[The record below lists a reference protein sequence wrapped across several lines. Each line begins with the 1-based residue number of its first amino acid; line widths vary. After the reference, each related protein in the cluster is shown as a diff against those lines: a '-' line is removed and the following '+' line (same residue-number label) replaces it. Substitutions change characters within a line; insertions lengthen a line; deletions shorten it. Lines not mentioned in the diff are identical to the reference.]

1 MISVIIPAKD
11 AERTLGECLQALLHQ
26 QGLVF
31 GEDYEVI
38 LVDDGSSDGTSQVAA
53 QFPIVLFQQPNAG
66 PGSARNAGAK
76 IAKGEILAFT
86 DADCAPT
93 YTWLIEISRPFEN
106 AQVVGVKGTYL
117 TNQREWVARFVQ
129 LEYEYKYGRMAK
141 QSRIDFID
149 TYSAAY
155 RKEVFMQNDGFNESF
170 RILEDQ
176 ELSSRLARKGYLLV
190 FQPTAV
196 VNHYHNRT
204 FSEYLHKKFRIGYWK
219 AFTLRSI
226 PEKAFTDSHT
236 APTQRLEIV
245 LFALLLGTIPW
256 MAFWPREALIVF
268 LLTLGI
274 FVLTISPF
282 WAFILKRDRPIGVIA
297 PVMLLARAGAL
308 GFGLLK
314 GWVKPPRQES
324 RGYSQQTLGLRVV
337 KRVLDLLGG
346 GIGLLFSAPLLA
358 CTAIAIRLD
367 STGPIIFKQSRAG
380 EYGRPFTIYKLRTMV
395 DGADQ
400 MAPDVQSMSQLKG
413 PAFKIA
419 NDPRVTR
426 VGRYL
431 RRWSLDEMPQ
441 FWNVLKGDMSL
452 VGPRP
457 EVMRIVESYTDEQ
470 RVRLMVKPGLTGP
483 VQVNG
488 RGGLDFDQRF
498 KLELDYL
505 RNYSLLED
513 VKIIL
518 KTFSAILS
526 GEGIG

>member
-1 MISVIIPAKD
+1 MISVIVPARD
-11 AERTLGECLQALLHQ
+11 AERTLGECLRALLHQ

-38 LVDDGSSDGTSQVAA
+38 VVDDGSIDGTSQVAE
-53 QFPIVLFQQPNAG
+53 QFPIVYIQQPNAG

-76 IAKGEILAFT
+76 IAKGELLAFT
-86 DADCAPT
+86 DADCAPSPA
-93 YTWLIEISRPFEN
+93 WLIEITKPFEN
-106 AQVVGVKGTYL
+106 AEVVGVKGTYL

-129 LEYEYKYGRMAK
+129 LEYEYKYGRMLK

-155 RKEVFMQNDGFNESF
+155 RKDVFMQNDGFNESF

-176 ELSSRLARKGYLLV
+176 ELSSRLARKGYHLV
-190 FQPTAV
+190 FEPRAV
-196 VNHYHNRT
+196 VYHYHNRT
-204 FSEYLHKKFRIGYWK
+204 FSEYLRKKFRIGYWK
-219 AFTLRSI
+219 AYTLRSI
-226 PEKAFTDSHT
+226 PEKAFSDSHT
-236 APTQRLEIV
+236 APTQRLEIL
-245 LFALLLGTIPW
+245 LFALLLLNIPLIG
-256 MAFWPREALIVF
+256 FWPREALIVF
-268 LLTLGI
+268 LITLCI

-282 WAFILKRDRPIGVIA
+282 LAFILKRDVRIGTIA
-297 PVMLLARAGAL
+297 PLILLGRAGAL
-308 GFGLLK
+308 GSGLLK
-314 GWVKPPRQES
+314 GLVKPPRKEF
-324 RGYSQQTLGLRVV
+324 RGYPQQTLGLRVV
-337 KRVLDLLGG
+337 KRLLDILGG
-346 GIGLLFSAPLLA
+346 GIGLLLSAPLLA
-358 CTAIAIRLD
+358 CAAIAIRMD
-367 STGPIIFKQSRAG
+367 SSGPIIFKQSRAG

-400 MAPDVQSMSQLKG
+400 MATNVQSMSQLKG

-431 RRWSLDEMPQ
+431 RRWSLDELPQ

-457 EVMRIVESYTDEQ
+457 EVMRIVESYSDEQ
-470 RVRLMVKPGLTGP
+470 RERLMVRPGLTGP

-526 GEGIG
+526 GEGMG